1 MKYAII
7 SDIHGN
13 APALRLAL
21 EDAKAHGAEEYLF
34 AGDYCISAPWANEV
48 ATILRSLSNA
58 RFIRGND
65 ENHLDI
71 PDGDDGQFEVSRWC
85 ARSLTPENKAWLDAL
100 PEELSFQCEGVT
112 IRMAHASSAFVGK
125 TLQKYFRTSIVPARY
140 PHAPVARDALL
151 ADFRLTLAQDEDFC
165 AAIAS
170 LDKGVYIFG
179 HNHIQSYG
187 CFDGRWLVDPG
198 SCGLPL
204 DCGDFGAAYTLLTI
218 ENGQVSVEERR
229 IPYDAEA
236 LIAQVKTTGQYQ
248 AARIW
253 SEVIFSEWRTCRE
266 KVYFV
271 LWNAEHYAQ
280 SIGDSRRPF
289 AKDTWQAAYDL
300 WLQNGPTAHPEL
312 FVR

>member
-1 MKYAII
+1 MKYAVI

-13 APALRLAL
+13 LPALKLVL
-21 EDAKAHGAEEYLF
+21 EDAKRQGAEAYLF

-48 ATILRSLSNA
+48 ATLLRSLPDA

-65 ENHLDI
+65 ENHLDV

-85 ARSLTPENKAWLDAL
+85 SRSISADNKAWLDAL

-112 IRMAHASSAFVGK
+112 IRMAHSSEAFVGK
-125 TLQKYFRTSIVPARY
+125 AIHKHFRTSAVPARY
-140 PHAPVARDALL
+140 PEAPVARLHLL
-151 ADFRLTLAQDEDFC
+151 EDFRSTMGQDSDFLTAM
-165 AAIAS
+165 AR

-179 HNHIQSYG
+179 HNHVQCFG
-187 CFDGRWLVDPG
+187 CFDGRWLVNPG

-204 DCGDFGAAYTLLTI
+204 DCGDFGAVYTLLTI
-218 ENGQVSVEERR
+218 ANGQVTVEECR
-229 IPYDAEA
+229 IPYDVEA

-266 KVYFV
+266 KVYYV

-300 WLQNGPTAHPEL
+300 WLQNGRQAHPEL